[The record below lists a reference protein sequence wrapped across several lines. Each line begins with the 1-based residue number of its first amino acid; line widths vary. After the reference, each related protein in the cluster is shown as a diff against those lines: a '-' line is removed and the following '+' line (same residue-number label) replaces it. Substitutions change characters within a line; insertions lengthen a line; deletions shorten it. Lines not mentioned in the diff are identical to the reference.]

1 MQEQV
6 RIDHLS
12 VYHFFYKT
20 SRTTREYKGSL
31 TLIRAYFFTSNVSNL
46 FYRSTAREGCI
57 KRRMGMV
64 VCGNMQCL
72 GQHM

>member
-1 MQEQV
+1 M
-6 RIDHLS
+6 
-12 VYHFFYKT
+12 
-20 SRTTREYKGSL
+20 TREQEGRSAL
-31 TLIRAYFFTSNVSNL
+31 MRAYIFTSNVSNL

-64 VCGNMQCL
+64 VCGNMQRL